1 MGIHLTYGDL
11 FVLLTVAAFLLL
23 FAYCKGCDKGRE
35 LLQREYE
42 NAILDGAPVPQA
54 VSRAAALRMTPEQLI
69 CYAKHKLQYQPH
81 RDEMVRKCKSLS
93 SRILS
98 GRYS

>member
-1 MGIHLTYGDL
+1 MNIHLTYGDL
-11 FVLLTVAAFLLL
+11 FILLVTLTFLCLL
-23 FAYCKGCDKGRE
+23 AYCKGCDKGRE
-35 LLQREYE
+35 LLQQEYDE
-42 NAILDGAPVPQA
+42 ALLDGVPVPKA

-81 RDEMVRKCKSLS
+81 KKEMVRKCKSLS